1 MKNLRRLLGA
11 VALILV
17 LPVQAAI
24 VTVDGDNVRFTYDDS
39 TLYGTATVI
48 GDSIFFQPT
57 TFRAESLN
65 GAGPV
70 SVSEMLSVRVEVL
83 TAGFWLDEFALL
95 EQGDYFLNGSGASVS
110 ASGSFEV
117 DSNLSAFS
125 ASNATSA
132 GALVTQGVTT
142 EWTIDSYIKLSDTV
156 GWFGDFDV
164 DVNIDNNL
172 TAETL
177 ALGEE
182 AWIEKKLGAVGL
194 TVTAVPVPAAAWLF
208 MSALGMMG
216 GLRRLR
222 G

>member
-1 MKNLRRLLGA
+1 MKNLRCLLGA
-11 VALILV
+11 VALMLV
-17 LPVQAAI
+17 LPVHAGI

-39 TLYGTATVI
+39 TLYGTATVV

-57 TFRAESLN
+57 NFRAESLN

-70 SVSEMLSVRVEVL
+70 SVSEMLTVRVEVL

-95 EQGDYFLNGSGASVS
+95 EQGDYFLNGAGASVS
-110 ASGSFEV
+110 AGGSFEV
-117 DSNLSAFS
+117 ASNLSAFS
-125 ASNATSA
+125 DSNATSA
-132 GALVTQGVTT
+132 GALATQGVTT
-142 EWTIDSYIKLSDTV
+142 EWTIESNIKLTDTV

-164 DVNIDNNL
+164 DVSIDNDL
-172 TAETL
+172 IAETL
-177 ALGEE
+177 ASGEE
-182 AWIEKKLGAVGL
+182 AWIQKKFGGVGL
-194 TVTAVPVPAAAWLF
+194 SVTAVPVPAAAWLF